1 MGTTENEMVGWQH
14 RFDRHKFEQ
23 ALGDGEGQ
31 GSLARCNPRGHDW
44 ATEQQHSCKE
54 SSLALSSL
62 CFVWFLLPCCLDPNL
77 CLTLL
82 QPHGLK
88 LARLLYPWD
97 FPGKNTG
104 VGCPFLLQQI
114 FPTQGLNPGLLHWQ
128 VGSLPLS
135 HQGSPSV
142 SLISENSFISCYV
155 LLRGG
160 LSTVLFSNFLSLV
173 LRSLIFRYLVS
184 KCTKLKLCA
193 FL

>member
-1 MGTTENEMVGWQH
+1 MDGNTDSIDINLSKLWEMEKDREAWCAAVHGDTTERLNNNILLKNHLWLYRV
-14 RFDRHKFEQ
+14 
-23 ALGDGEGQ
+23 
-31 GSLARCNPRGHDW
+31 
-44 ATEQQHSCKE
+44 
-54 SSLALSSL
+54 

-82 QPHGLK
+82 RPQGLK
-88 LARLLYPWD
+88 LARLLCPWD

-104 VGCPFLLQQI
+104 VGCPFLLQGI

-142 SLISENSFISCYV
+142 SLISENSFISCFV
-155 LLRGG
+155 LLCGG

-184 KCTKLKLCA
+184 KCMKLKLCT